1 MRTVNRTFVRNS
13 DGARVLSQVTQ
24 EEDVTLSGK
33 EKKITRTT
41 SNADANAQM
50 QVVQREIQDTKQTSP
65 NVTETKTE
73 VSMPSPNGG
82 LAPSMQIE
90 QRETKRDDHLT
101 EFKKSIMLPDVNGNM
116 QTNEIR
122 QGTISSDGKDRI
134 KEESVLRPDNDGKFA
149 VVEKTVAKETQ
160 NASGGIQSTR
170 DTYSSSIPGG
180 FVDSGLTL
188 TERVSTVQS
197 VSPDGKK
204 LTVQRTES
212 RNPGEPSDGLG
223 VTEKTID
230 IVRPGLDGT
239 AKEQRTIESSNSNGA
254 LGVVWVDTKNIATT
268 DHVVVDTRQQSK
280 STAIPVN
287 TPPTK
292 NH

>member
-1 MRTVNRTFVRNS
+1 
-13 DGARVLSQVTQ
+13 
-24 EEDVTLSGK
+24 
-33 EKKITRTT
+33 
-41 SNADANAQM
+41 
-50 QVVQREIQDTKQTSP
+50 
-65 NVTETKTE
+65 
-73 VSMPSPNGG
+73 
-82 LAPSMQIE
+82 MQIE

-170 DTYSSSIPGG
+170 DTYSSSIPGA

-188 TERVSTVQS
+188 TERVSTVKS
-197 VSPDGKK
+197 VSPDGEKR
-204 LTVQRTES
+204 TVQRTES
-212 RNPGEPSDGLG
+212 RNPGEPSDGLAL
-223 VTEKTID
+223 TQKTID
-230 IVRPGLDGT
+230 IVRPGFDGT
-239 AKEQRTIESSNSNGA
+239 SKEQRTIESSNSNGD
-254 LGVVWVDTKNIATT
+254 LGVVWVDTKNIGST
-268 DHVVVDTRQQSK
+268 DHVVVDTRQQPK